1 MPCGNCLGPAL
12 VNLNQFLGNNFNH
25 KPNHQNTMKIKA
37 AGNTIIIRRV
47 NESVNS
53 KILIPEIAELNTQ
66 HGVVVAV
73 GPGSRDING
82 NRIPISFKE
91 GDHVV
96 FNRLGIV
103 NITVGSE
110 ALCAVKEQDI
120 FGTLEE

>member
-1 MPCGNCLGPAL
+1 
-12 VNLNQFLGNNFNH
+12 
-25 KPNHQNTMKIKA
+25 MKIKA